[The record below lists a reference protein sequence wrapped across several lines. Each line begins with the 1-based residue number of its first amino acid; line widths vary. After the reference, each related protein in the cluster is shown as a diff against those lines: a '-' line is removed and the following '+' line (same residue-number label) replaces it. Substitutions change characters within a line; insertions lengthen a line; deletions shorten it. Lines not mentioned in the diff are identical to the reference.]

1 MQGRVIERAQTKHK
15 HGMLR
20 SEYVPFRELQ
30 GGAVHCYQRAHAVIN
45 TRKRARPS
53 SEVSEDAY
61 DEDSV
66 SLVTVFYPINSQRKW
81 EDMEGRSGCVRR
93 DNNDHLREI

>member
-1 MQGRVIERAQTKHK
+1 MQGRVIERVQTKHK
-15 HGMLR
+15 HTLLR
-20 SEYVPFRELQ
+20 LEYVPFRELQ
-30 GGAVHCYQRAHAVIN
+30 GGAEHCYQRAHAVIN

-53 SEVSEDAY
+53 SEVSEDAC

-81 EDMEGRSGCVRR
+81 EDMEGRSGYARG
-93 DNNDHLREI
+93 DNNDHFREI